1 MRVFIAALG
10 SRGDFELFLFL
21 GQELH
26 RRGHRVVVASSP
38 FYAPYVRDSR
48 LGFIP
53 VGTGTHEEIRAVL
66 RGMTAI
72 PDRTLRVWE
81 FASRW
86 VTPQTQMALPQLQAQ
101 AEQADYVIQN
111 LGKTFRRG
119 GEMIPGAFVT
129 YDPPENPAAI
139 REDLDRQPL
148 GRFLNL
154 VALNRA
160 LVDPQRQWDERL
172 RFTGYWKAPRPTV
185 GAPAAELAAFLGA
198 GPPPVVITLG
208 SMAAPEPELVAED
221 LVDTLRL
228 AGQRGVI
235 VGGWSNVPQPEGCS
249 DTVLCVPEAPYDWL
263 FPRASCVMHHGGT
276 GTVGAVLRAGKV
288 SVVFPQIKCQETYD
302 MLLGR
307 QGLATGFF
315 EITNI
320 YPHQL
325 AEAVRKA
332 VADEDFRHN
341 ARAWQ
346 ARIAQDPGLPGA
358 ADLIEEHWRICQAG

>member
-1 MRVFIAALG
+1 MRIFIVALG

-26 RRGHRVVVASSP
+26 RRGHRVIFGSSP
-38 FYAPYVRDSR
+38 FYAPYVRDGG
-48 LGFIP
+48 LEFAP

-81 FASRW
+81 FTSRW
-86 VTPQTQMALPQLQAQ
+86 VTPQTQMAQAHLQAQ

-119 GEMIPGAFVT
+119 GELIPGAVVT
-129 YDPPENPAAI
+129 YDPPENPEVFK
-139 REDLDRQPL
+139 EDLDRQPP
-148 GRFLNL
+148 GRLLNL
-154 VALNRA
+154 VAMNRA
-160 LVDPQRQWDERL
+160 LVDPQRRWDERL
-172 RFTGYWKAPRPTV
+172 RFTGYWQPPRPTV
-185 GAPAAELAAFLGA
+185 REPAAELVAFLEA

-221 LVDTLRL
+221 LVDTLEL

-235 VGGWSNVPQPEGCS
+235 VGGWSNVPQPAGCA
-249 DTVLCVPEAPYDWL
+249 DTLLCVPEAPYDWL
-263 FPRASCVMHHGGT
+263 FPRAACVMHHGGT

-288 SVVFPQIKCQETYD
+288 SVVFPQIKCQETYSL
-302 MLLGR
+302 LLGR
-307 QGLATGFF
+307 KGLATGLF

-320 YPHQL
+320 YPHEL

-332 VADEDFRHN
+332 VADEAFQQN
-341 ARAWQ
+341 ARAWK
-346 ARIAQDPGLPGA
+346 ALVAQDPGLPGA
-358 ADLIEEHWRICQAG
+358 ADLIEEHWRTCQAG